1 MARREDLLL
10 DEEVE
15 EVEVGDEGLESFGED
30 IIFTSF
36 SSLYVE
42 KFTV

>member
-15 EVEVGDEGLESFGED
+15 EVEVGDEGGCVPTAAGCGMF
-30 IIFTSF
+30 
-36 SSLYVE
+36 
-42 KFTV
+42 